1 MQSPPLTRSDKLAWA
16 AAFTESGLTAQQ
28 YATRAGCSV
37 AKLYYWRAQS
47 KAANADPGFTAIA
60 VRNEAAATDLR
71 LLLPGG
77 LEVHGSP
84 TELADFV
91 HQLRARA

>member
-47 KAANADPGFTAIA
+47 KAANADPGFASIV
-60 VRNEAAATDLR
+60 VRDKVATTDLC
-71 LLLPGG
+71 LLLPDG
-77 LEVHGSP
+77 LEVHGSSA
-84 TELADFV
+84 ELADFV